1 MHKNTHL
8 QNLAYY
14 LTHSDVSRHCF
25 YATVSLT
32 HLMLKSFVFEGSCFS
47 SVYITLNS
55 SLLSVYTKLHLAFGF
70 QHYQQN
76 DLPLALKLISFSM
89 DAGFVTPDP
98 AQLLCRT
105 CETLERTEGHTVLLP
120 NIHSVHAKCGVKY
133 WEERRI

>member
-1 MHKNTHL
+1 MCSTTQQQKSGKESILESNP
-8 QNLAYY
+8 
-14 LTHSDVSRHCF
+14 
-25 YATVSLT
+25 ATL
-32 HLMLKSFVFEGSCFS
+32 
-47 SVYITLNS
+47 LNW
-55 SLLSVYTKLHLAFGF
+55 LLCHRAFGF

-120 NIHSVHAKCGVKY
+120 NTHSAHAKCGVKY